1 MKIKQAVLDTIDK
14 QLLRELQR
22 DGRAT
27 YAEMSEVVGLTPP
40 AVRARVQRMRDAGVL
55 QVVAVTDPL
64 ALGLREA
71 AIVCIKVDGDP
82 RITADVLGE
91 IPNVVYMV
99 MAVGGYD
106 IIAEVVCSDREEFAR
121 VLQEQVRTAPG
132 IRQVDAYPY
141 TGIHTHR
148 FTWGVPD

>member
-1 MKIKQAVLDTIDK
+1 VKPTPQLDRIDK

-27 YAEMSEVVGLTPP
+27 YAELAQVVGLTPP
-40 AVRARVQRMRDAGVL
+40 AVRARVQRLRDSGVL
-55 QVVAVTDPL
+55 QIVAITDPL

-82 RITADVLGE
+82 RITADALGE
-91 IPNVVYMV
+91 IPNVVYLV

-106 IIAEVVCSDREEFAR
+106 IIAEVVCSDRDEFAH
-121 VLQEQVRTAPG
+121 VLQERIRNAPG
-132 IRQVDAYPY
+132 VHRVDAYPY
-141 TGIHTHR
+141 TSIHTHR
-148 FTWGVPD
+148 FTWGVPE